1 VLHDAASIVGASFG
15 PRQRGR
21 GTLWFASR
29 CPDYLIELYRET
41 FKNDLSRINGD
52 PSWTVPMPGRYVIGT
67 DGVVAYAEVNPDYTR
82 RPDPERLLVLSAMNN
97 PLLTDRRQR

>member
-1 VLHDAASIVGASFG
+1 MVCF
-15 PRQRGR
+15 
-21 GTLWFASR
+21 TL
-29 CPDYLIELYRET
+29 PDYLIELYRET

-52 PSWTVPMPGRYVIGT
+52 PSWTVPMPGRHVIGT

-82 RPDPERLLVLSAMNN
+82 RPDPKRQLRVLSAMNN

>member
-1 VLHDAASIVGASFG
+1 MLHDAASIVGASFG

-21 GTLWFASR
+21 GTLLVCFTL
-29 CPDYLIELYRET
+29 PDYLIELYRET

-67 DGVVAYAEVNPDYTR
+67 DGVVAYAGVNLDYTH
-82 RPDPERLLVLSAMNN
+82 RPDPERLLVLSAVKN